1 MGALIVRSPGLHS
14 TIQAL
19 PRSGVAWL
27 GVAPGGAADPLSWML
42 GNRLVG
48 GAAGAAV
55 EMTLVGGV
63 FEFESHATIAITGGA
78 TMPILTAPGGSAGP
92 ITTNAPVRVR
102 AGERLTIGPIA
113 SGARAYLCVEGG
125 VDVPEVLGSRSTHIA
140 AGFGGLGGRALRTG
154 DRLAFQ
160 TRRSGASVAENVTA
174 VVEDVR
180 RAVFRRELRALP
192 GPHADRFSAA
202 AMELFW
208 SSEFCVSN
216 RSDRVGLRLDGP
228 RIESPAGGR
237 MVSEG
242 VTWGAVQ
249 IPEDGRPIILGCDHP
264 TTGGYPVIACVA
276 SVDLPALGQLRPGD
290 TLGLLPE
297 TRSNALRAL
306 RQQRARLGVLF
317 DHE

>member
-1 MGALIVRSPGLHS
+1 MGTLIVRSPGLHS

-19 PRSGVAWL
+19 PRSGAAWL
-27 GVAPGGAADPLSWML
+27 GVAPGGAADPLSWRL

-48 GAAGAAV
+48 CGAGAAI
-55 EMTLVGGV
+55 EMTLVGGA
-63 FEFESHATIAITGGA
+63 FEFESDAAIAITGGP
-78 TMPILTAPGGSAGP
+78 TMPTLTAPGGSARP
-92 ITTNAPVRVR
+92 IPTHAPVRVR
-102 AGERLTIGPIA
+102 AGERLEIGLI
-113 SGARAYLCVEGG
+113 STGARAYLCVEGG
-125 VDVPEVLGSRSTHIA
+125 LDVPEVLGSRSTHIA
-140 AGFGGLGGRALRTG
+140 AGFGGLAGRALRTG
-154 DRLAFQ
+154 DRLACRV
-160 TRRSGASVAENVTA
+160 RRSGAAVAENARA
-174 VVEDVR
+174 VVEEVR

-202 AMELFW
+202 ALDLFW
-208 SSEFCVSN
+208 SSAFRVSN

-242 VTWGAVQ
+242 MTWGAVQ
-249 IPEDGRPIILGCDHP
+249 IPGDGRPIILGCDHP

-290 TLGLLPE
+290 TIQLLPE
-297 TRSNALRAL
+297 TPINALRAF
-306 RQQRARLGVLF
+306 REQRARLGVLF